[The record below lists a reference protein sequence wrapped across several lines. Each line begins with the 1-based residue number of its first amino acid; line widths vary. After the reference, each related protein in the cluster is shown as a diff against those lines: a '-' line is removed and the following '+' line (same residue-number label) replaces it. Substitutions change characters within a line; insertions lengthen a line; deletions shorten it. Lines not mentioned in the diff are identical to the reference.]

1 MTSKVVVS
9 RHLGDQAMNILSQ
22 CSDLDLVIWPHD
34 RKVDR
39 EWLLENVK
47 DAVGVVVT
55 LTDKR
60 TGRGGWFNPQDR
72 LDHSDMVSRL
82 NAQLRRAYS
91 VLTTRLIDHVDVSE
105 LKSKGIKLGFTPDV
119 LTDAVADIAVMLAL
133 MASRDVKQSMD
144 IVQTGKWPSTP
155 WSPFLLTGPQ
165 LSTPGT
171 TVGFIGFG
179 RIAQATLAR
188 LIPFGVSRILYTR
201 SSPPNSST
209 PAQDKEILEKYP
221 SLKEAKHVTVR
232 DLAKA
237 SDFIFVLAPGG
248 EKTYH
253 LVNSGF
259 LEWMKP
265 EAIIVNPGRGSVVDS
280 DALAKAL
287 REGKIWG
294 AGLDVVDGEPNIPAD
309 HPLVKEPRAVVL
321 PHIGSATVQ
330 TRLAMA
336 SLAAENLVMGIKGE
350 AMPSEARL

>member
-1 MTSKVVVS
+1 MSSKVVVS
-9 RHLGDQAMNILSQ
+9 RHLGDQAINRLIQ

-55 LTDKR
+55 LTDKV
-60 TGRGGWFNPQDR
+60 DR
-72 LDHSDMVSRL
+72 ELVAAAGSTLKIVSTM
-82 NAQLRRAYS
+82 S
-91 VLTTRLIDHVDVSE
+91 VGYDHVDVSE

-119 LTDAVADIAVMLAL
+119 LTDAVADVAVMLAL
-133 MASRDVKQSMD
+133 MASRNVKQSMD

-188 LIPFGVSRILYTR
+188 LIPFSISRVLYTR
-201 SSPPNSST
+201 SFLPNLST
-209 PAQDKEILEKYP
+209 PAQDKKILEKYP
-221 SLKEAKHVTVR
+221 SLKEAKHVTIQ
-232 DLAKA
+232 DLAKE

-253 LVNSGF
+253 LVNSEF
-259 LEWMKP
+259 LGWMKP
-265 EAIIVNPGRGSVVDS
+265 EAILVNPGRGSVVDS
-280 DALAKAL
+280 DALAEAL

-294 AGLDVVDGEPNIPAD
+294 AGLDVVDGEPNVPAD

-321 PHIGSATVQ
+321 PHVGSATVQ

-336 SLAAENLVMGIKGE
+336 SLAAENLIAGIKGE
-350 AMPSEARL
+350 DMPSEAKL